1 MASVRA
7 IITPSKLSGSIA
19 AVASKSEAHRILIC
33 AALAGGT
40 TDIDCSTSSSD
51 IDATASC
58 LCALG
63 ARVTRTR
70 LGFRVVPIPRDAG
83 DAYAPRLG
91 RTLDCGES
99 GSTLR
104 FLLPVVC
111 ALGAT
116 TSLVGRG
123 RLAERPLSPL
133 YEELVAH
140 GATLSPQGRFPL
152 SVLGRLAPG
161 RFALP
166 GNVSSQYVSG
176 LLMAA
181 PILGG
186 GVEVLVSDPV
196 ESLPYVTLTCAALR
210 RFSVEVRV
218 DRVDID
224 GGRAMR
230 FVVPGGAAYATP
242 RTLRVGGDWSNAA
255 FWLCAG
261 ALSRDGITVD
271 GLDLTSDQG
280 DRAVLGAL
288 SLLGARVSR
297 ARDSVT
303 VRPDHLHGCTIDV
316 ASCPDLVPPLAMVAA
331 RAEGTTRIVG
341 AERLRLK
348 ESDRLETISAALNA
362 LGGHVSVTS
371 AGLDVEGVSSLAG
384 GIVDAAND
392 HRIAMMSSVAALGAE
407 GPTTIVGAECVS
419 KSYPRFFDDLA
430 RLGGLVSEEE

>member
-1 MASVRA
+1 MRA
-7 IITPSKLSGSIA
+7 TITPSRLSGSVA
-19 AVASKSEAHRILIC
+19 AIASKSEAHRILVC
-33 AALAGGT
+33 AALAEGV
-40 TDIDCSTSSSD
+40 TDIDCPTSSSD
-51 IDATASC
+51 IDATVGC
-58 LCALG
+58 LRALG

-70 LGFRVVPIPRDAG
+70 PGFRVVPLPRTADG
-83 DAYAPRLG
+83 SRVPRLG
-91 RTLDCGES
+91 GTLDCGES

-111 ALGAT
+111 ALGTEARF
-116 TSLVGRG
+116 VGRG

-140 GATLSPQGRFPL
+140 GAILSPQGRFPL
-152 SVLGRLAPG
+152 SVSGGLASG
-161 RFALP
+161 TFALP
-166 GNVSSQYVSG
+166 GDVSSQYVSG

-181 PILGG
+181 PVLGG
-186 GVEVLVSDPV
+186 GVEILVSEPV
-196 ESLPYVTLTCAALR
+196 ESLPYVTLTCASLR
-210 RFSVEVRV
+210 RFSVEVETDHV
-218 DRVDID
+218 D

-230 FVVPGGAAYATP
+230 FAVPDGATYATP
-242 RTLRVGGDWSNAA
+242 GTLRVGGDWSNAA

-261 ALSRDGITVD
+261 ALSRDGVTVS
-271 GLDLTSDQG
+271 GLDLASDQG

-297 ARDSVT
+297 THDSVT

-316 ASCPDLVPPLAMVAA
+316 TSCPDLVPPLAMVAA
-331 RAEGTTRIVG
+331 RAEGTTHVVG

-362 LGGHVSVTS
+362 LGGRVSVTS
-371 AGLDVEGVSSLAG
+371 AGLDVEGVRSLAG

-392 HRIAMMSSVAALGAE
+392 HRIAMMSSVVATGAE

-419 KSYPRFFDDLA
+419 KSYPTFFEDLA
-430 RLGGLVSEEE
+430 HLGGSVSEEE